1 MDEILFDGEKSKK
14 KKNIY
19 VWPLL
24 IFNLIVW
31 ILFQWKLSQIS
42 VFYTIQVIRNIMLPT
57 DPSFTIVH
65 SINKILET

>member
-1 MDEILFDGEKSKK
+1 MDEILFDGEKSK

-31 ILFQWKLSQIS
+31 IIFQWKLSQIS